1 LTTAEIEF
9 LAAEKAYRTLVPR
22 YASDLTNA
30 QLRYVKAA
38 KALAR
43 EAVGPVVRPPVA
55 TTT

>member
-22 YASDLTNA
+22 YAGDLDKA
-30 QLRYVKAA
+30 KLRYVKAA

-43 EAVGPVVRPPVA
+43 EAVGPVVRPTVA
-55 TTT
+55 TT